1 MVRELAGGYELD
13 DDSRR
18 IDVDV
23 VHRYISEESYWGK
36 GRSHATVVASIEG
49 SQRVVGVYHA
59 GALIGFARA
68 VTDRAAFAIL
78 LDVFVLSEHRGRGLG
93 VELVREIVDNGPYR
107 DLRWWLGTDDAQ
119 GLYAKFGFL
128 ELQLPAVAMQR
139 AAQLGLPI
147 R

>member
-1 MVRELAGGYELD
+1 M
-13 DDSRR
+13 
-18 IDVDV
+18 
-23 VHRYISEESYWGK
+23 
-36 GRSHATVVASIEG
+36 
-49 SQRVVGVYHA
+49 VGVYHA